1 MINLPLKELKPGM
14 TLAQSVYNTNGAN
27 YLSSGTNLTVKY
39 IERLRQLGVHDIHV
53 TSLTP
58 SVHVPSQEDI
68 VSEETRAIAIKRVS
82 DAFAQVSKTGTF
94 DIGAM
99 SNASASIINDLID
112 RQGNLVQLTDIR
124 VHDLYTFV
132 HCVNVALLS
141 TLIGTLAK
149 LTRKQLSELCIGAL
163 LHDLGKL
170 DVPVSILNKPARLT
184 DEEFATVKK
193 HPQTGAQRILASHVP
208 DAATYAIVAQQH
220 HEHMDGT
227 GYPNHLKGNQIHIY
241 GRISAIADVYD
252 ALTSARPYKKA
263 YTPAVA
269 YNIMTKCSPGQF
281 DKNLLNLF
289 FSNVA
294 IFPVGT
300 VLKTDKGFAIVK
312 RAKFGHTDRPDIV
325 LFANKDGNILAKS
338 RNISLEK
345 DNTVNIESVIGNM
358 ELLHFIHDIGFDPAK
373 YLVDGNGKE

>member
-1 MINLPLKELKPGM
+1 MINLPFKELKPGM
-14 TLAQSVYNTNGAN
+14 TLSQGVYNASGAS
-27 YLSSGTNLTVKY
+27 YLSRGTSLTPKY

-53 TSLTP
+53 TSISP
-58 SVHVPSQEDI
+58 DVHVPSQEDI
-68 VSEETRAIAIKRVS
+68 VSEKTRAIAIKRVY
-82 DAFAQVSKTGTF
+82 DAFIQVSKTGTF
-94 DIGAM
+94 DINTM
-99 SNASASIINDLID
+99 SHVSSSIINDIID
-112 RQGNLVQLTDIR
+112 RRGNLVQLTDIR

-141 TLIGTLAK
+141 TLIGTLIK
-149 LTRKQLSELCIGAL
+149 LTKKQLSELCIGAL

-170 DVPVSILNKPARLT
+170 DVPTTILNKPARLT

-281 DKNLLNLF
+281 DENLLKLF

-300 VLKTDKGFAIVK
+300 VLKTNKGFAIVK
-312 RAKFGHTDRPDIV
+312 SAKFGHTDRPDIV
-325 LFANKDGNILAKS
+325 LFTNRDGNILEKS
-338 RNISLEK
+338 RNICLEK
-345 DNTVNIESVIGNM
+345 DDAVNIESVIGNM
-358 ELLHFIHDIGFDPAK
+358 ELLHFIHDIGFDPTK
-373 YLVDGNGKE
+373 YLLDGKE